1 MKRLTLPAASALAL
15 CASIAHAQASKPDMG
30 KMVMKPA
37 ASAAQSGMP
46 AGHGSQDMHKAMMS
60 GMDRIREMKMA
71 GDTDKDF
78 AMMMKM
84 HHEQALDMAKVEVD
98 QGHSPEMKAMAR
110 RIIAAQKKE
119 IAEFDKWLQ
128 KHALER

>member
-1 MKRLTLPAASALAL
+1 MN
-15 CASIAHAQASKPDMG
+15 
-30 KMVMKPA
+30 
-37 ASAAQSGMP
+37 
-46 AGHGSQDMHKAMMS
+46 KAMIS
-60 GMDRIREMKMA
+60 GMDRMREMKMA

-84 HHEQALDMAKVEVD
+84 HHQQALDMAKIEVE